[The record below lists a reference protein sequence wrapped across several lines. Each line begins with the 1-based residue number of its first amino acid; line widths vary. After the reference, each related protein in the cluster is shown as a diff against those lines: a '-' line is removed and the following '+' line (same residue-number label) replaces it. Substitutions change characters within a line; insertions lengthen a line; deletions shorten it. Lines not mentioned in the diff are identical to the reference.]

1 MRKDGQSTKEKI
13 LEAAAKLFSEN
24 GFQDTTVSDIC
35 VYANTN
41 IASVNYHFGSKES
54 LYREV
59 WKLAFDM
66 SLKEYPIDGG
76 LAEDAPAEDKLR
88 AFVKAILFKILD
100 GGKIGY
106 YGKLFIIEAGD
117 INPII
122 QDLKS
127 EHIAIIRRRLR
138 SILSELLG
146 PRASED
152 DIGLCHFSVINQ
164 CLALAFK
171 LSILNS
177 RKIQDGNTQLFKD
190 FPMPFHKWTL
200 PENIDQLAEHITDF
214 SLAGISQVRN
224 RLEKSQPKS
233 STSFARAAKG

>member
-1 MRKDGQSTKEKI
+1 LRKDGQSTKEKI

-35 VYANTN
+35 VCANTN

-59 WKLAFDM
+59 WKRAFEM
-66 SLKEYPIDGG
+66 SLEKYPIDGG
-76 LAEDAPAEDKLR
+76 LRDDAPAQEKLR

-127 EHIAIIRRRLR
+127 EHIAIIRHRLR
-138 SILSELLG
+138 SILEELLG

-152 DIGLCHFSVINQ
+152 DLQLCHFSVINQ

-177 RKIQDGNTQLFKD
+177 RKIQDGKEKWLKT
-190 FPMPFHKWTL
+190 PMPFHKWTQ
-200 PENIDQLAEHITDF
+200 PGNIDQLAEHITDF
-214 SLAGISQVRN
+214 SLAGISQVRS
-224 RLEKSQPKS
+224 RIEKSRQDS
-233 STSFARAAKG
+233 SPIFARAVKG